1 MWRRIDVFSCRAV
14 VNCLSFLLPFAAF
27 VLCANANTCTWTGP
41 AVGNWDDGANWSTG
55 TPPQAG
61 DDVLINIWKDS
72 SYNNMNVTITN
83 TTPVLNSLEIGR
95 SYPCTLTMTNWN
107 TCIRAKDITIG
118 TKGILTCARSYNQTD
133 TNDMSRV
140 YISCSN
146 LTIVAGG
153 KIDVDERGYDMLP
166 NSGSPYLG
174 LGPGAGGGGD
184 ATVVVQTGA
193 SHGGYGGVWRGK
205 CILPYDNP
213 TAPVYPGSSGGRMKY
228 GSRVSG
234 GGGAVRIVATGTVT
248 VNGSILASAENTYYY
263 NKTSFANDNT
273 AGSGGSIFIETSV
286 FRGLNGVL
294 RADGGSTSCPTNA
307 NTGRVGG
314 GGMIAIHYDTSLQQ
328 DGDVSGMTIS
338 AAPGIYKMKNWTLPL
353 VSNDLYRS
361 EGGLGTLWFSDAKLL
376 ESLGTGISG
385 RIECFADL
393 TLDSLTVTAG
403 HIAFPKQG
411 GTVTVLGDLVVSGS
425 TARVEFGGDFATNHH
440 GSATLWSEVPQHV
453 SVGGNLRVID
463 GARMDVRSSKTNEIA
478 GTVGAFVNVAGAM
491 EITGGG
497 SVLVWSDNLT
507 GASPRFEV
515 GSLLIGAG
523 SRLTANERG
532 YAAYFSAWTSPAPA
546 GGQACGPGAGKN
558 ESSSATTVSVS
569 SGGGHGGLGGGR
581 VNRSGGKTYDDAFY
595 PALPGSGGT
604 SSSSWAYHAGNGG
617 GVIDVRAAGTIVV
630 DGEISAD
637 GGKADI
643 VNKNSGIGSGAG
655 GTVFLYGD
663 TVVSSAGSLISAKGG
678 DEYMHSDE
686 SAYVGGGGRISIWA
700 GAAMSTEGVRAQRIT
715 RGNDPASFGSPRI
728 SLAGTVTA
736 AGGVSTKVWSESWSS
751 SGGDGT
757 IWLTSIEPP
766 PGATLIIR

>member
-1 MWRRIDVFSCRAV
+1 MIKQDKSALF
-14 VNCLSFLLPFAAF
+14 CLCSLIA
-27 VLCANANTCTWTGP
+27 LCGLAQTCTWNG
-41 AVGNWDDGANWSTG
+41 AASGYWDDGANWSTG

-118 TKGILTCARSYNQTD
+118 TRGILTCACSYDQTD

-153 KIDVDERGYDMLP
+153 KIDVDGKGYDMTP
-166 NSGSPYLG
+166 KGSTDTG
-174 LGPGAGGGGD
+174 LGPGAGTGV
-184 ATVVVQTGA
+184 TTSILTHSGA
-193 SHGGYGGVWRGK
+193 SHGGYGGTWRGK
-205 CILPYDNP
+205 GTLPYDNP
-213 TAPVYPGSSGGRMKY
+213 EAPVYPGSSGGQARW
-228 GSRVSG
+228 GNQVSG
-234 GGGAVRIVATGTVT
+234 GGGAVRIIATGTVT
-248 VNGSILASAENTYYY
+248 VNGSILASAENSEKY
-263 NKTSFANDNT
+263 NAATGSGGNDNT
-273 AGSGGSIFIETSV
+273 SGSGGSIFIEASV
-286 FRGLNGVL
+286 FKGLNGVL
-294 RADGGSTSCPTNA
+294 RADGGSSACPTNS

-314 GGMIAIHYDTSLQQ
+314 GGMIAVHYDTSLQQ

-463 GARMDVRSSKTNEIA
+463 GARMDVRSSKTNETA
-478 GTVGAFVNVAGAM
+478 GTVGAFVNVAGSM

-497 SVLVWSDNLT
+497 SVFVWSDNLT

-515 GSLLIGAG
+515 GSMQVGEG
-523 SRLTANERG
+523 SRFTADERG
-532 YAAYFSAWTSPAPA
+532 YAGYFSMWADSAPA
-546 GGQACGPGAGKN
+546 GGRAYGPGAGKN
-558 ESSSATTVSVS
+558 ESSSTTLSVS
-569 SGGGHGGLGGGR
+569 SGGGHGGFGGGR
-581 VNRSGGKTYDDAFY
+581 ANRSGGKTYDDAFY

-604 SSSSWAYHAGNGG
+604 SSTSWAYPAGNGG
-617 GVIDVRAAGTIVV
+617 GVIDVRATGAIVI

-637 GGKADI
+637 GGKANS
-643 VNKNSGIGSGAG
+643 VNDRSGIGSGAG

-663 TVVSSAGSLISAKGG
+663 TVVSSAGSFISAKGG
-678 DEYMHSDE
+678 DEYMYSDKC
-686 SAYVGGGGRISIWA
+686 AYVGGGGGRISIWA
-700 GAAMSTEGVRAQRIT
+700 GAAMSTEGVRARRIT

-736 AGGVSTKVWSESWSS
+736 AGGVATKVWSESWDPQ
-751 SGGDGT
+751 GRDGT

-766 PGATLIIR
+766 SGAILIIR

>member
-1 MWRRIDVFSCRAV
+1 MECSLACLLTAV
-14 VNCLSFLLPFAAF
+14 VPAFSASAAK
-27 VLCANANTCTWTGP
+27 CKWTGP

-61 DDVLINIWKDS
+61 DDVTINIWKDS

-95 SYPCTLTMTNWN
+95 SYPCTLTMTNWS

-118 TKGILTCARSYNQTD
+118 TKGILTCACSYDQTE

-146 LTIVAGG
+146 LTVVAGG
-153 KIDVDERGYDMLP
+153 KIDVNGKGYDM
-166 NSGSPYLG
+166 SGVSGNTNPG
-174 LGPGAGGGGD
+174 LGPGCGSGAGTG
-184 ATVVVQTGA
+184 AMTQYGA
-193 SHGGYGGVWRGK
+193 SHGGYGGTWRGQGR
-205 CILPYDNP
+205 LPYDTP
-213 TAPVYPGSSGGRMKY
+213 AAPVYPGSSGGRTQY
-228 GSRVSG
+228 GSSISG

-248 VNGSILASAENTYYY
+248 VNGSILASAENTAKY
-263 NKTSFANDNT
+263 NNTAFANDNT

-294 RADGGSTSCPTNA
+294 RADGGSTSCPTNK

-314 GGMIAIHYDTSLQQ
+314 GGMIAVHYDTSLQQ

-385 RIECFADL
+385 RIECFTDL
-393 TLDSLTVTAG
+393 TLDSLAVTSG

-411 GTVTVLGDLVVSGS
+411 GTLTVLGDLVVSGS

-463 GARMDVRSSKTNEIA
+463 GARMDVRSSKTNETA
-478 GTVGAFVNVAGAM
+478 GTVGAFVNVAGSM

-497 SVLVWSDNLT
+497 SVFVWSDNLT

-515 GSLLIGAG
+515 GSLQVGEG

-532 YAAYFSAWTSPAPA
+532 YAGIFCLYQTGSVP
-546 GGQACGPGAGKN
+546 GGDPYGPGRGKS
-558 ESSSATTVSVS
+558 ESSSDEIVIS

-581 VNRSGGKTYDDAFY
+581 ANKSGGKTYDDPYY

-604 SSSSWAYHAGNGG
+604 SSSGWSYHGGNGG
-617 GVIDVRAAGTIVV
+617 GVIDVRANGAIAIE
-630 DGEISAD
+630 GEISAN
-637 GGKADI
+637 G
-643 VNKNSGIGSGAG
+643 GIGSECNSKNGTTGGSG

-663 TVVSSAGSLISAKGG
+663 TVTSSSGSVISAKGG
-678 DEYMHSDE
+678 DAYANDNSHSY
-686 SAYVGGGGRISIWA
+686 AGGGGGRISIWA

-715 RGNDPASFGSPRI
+715 RGTNAVEFASSRI
-728 SLAGTVTA
+728 NLAGTVTA
-736 AGGVSTKVWSESWSS
+736 AGGVATKVWTTKCNPW
-751 SGGDGT
+751 GDDGT

-766 PGATLIIR
+766 PGAILIIK